1 MNKETVMNLKPELD
15 PGLMKTIE
23 SFQRDEMTAHILYG
37 RLAMVIKDPKNR
49 KVLEDM
55 SAGEKG
61 HYEFWKSLSGRERSP
76 HRVTIFLY
84 YWCARV
90 LGLTFALKLLERGEK
105 AATEGYKS
113 VAHVIPEAERIGA
126 DEEAHEDELLAMI
139 EEERLAYMGSIVLGL
154 NDALVELTGTL
165 AGLTFA
171 LRNGPLVAV
180 SGIITGI
187 AAAFSMAASD
197 YLASKAEG
205 DPRAAKSA
213 LYTGVAYLVTV
224 ILLVLPYLLL
234 PRGGNWIF
242 VSLGVTLTIA
252 VCIIAAF
259 NFYLSVA
266 KDLNFRKRFL
276 EMAGISLSVS
286 AFSFGVG
293 LIVRALFGIE
303 V

>member
-1 MNKETVMNLKPELD
+1 MSANQPLEPALKARIL
-15 PGLMKTIE
+15 
-23 SFQRDEMTAHILYG
+23 SFQRDEITAHILYG
-37 RLAMVIKDPKNR
+37 KLAKAIKDAANR
-49 KVLEDM
+49 RVLENM
-55 SAGEKG
+55 SAAEKG
-61 HYEFWKSLSGRERSP
+61 HYEFWKSLTGVDRGPYRL
-76 HRVTIFLY
+76 TIFVF
-84 YWCARV
+84 YWCARI
-90 LGLTFALKLLERGEK
+90 LGLTFALKLLEKGEG
-105 AATEGYKS
+105 AASEGYKS
-113 VAHVIPEAERIGA
+113 VAHVVPEAERIGEE
-126 DEEAHEDELLAMI
+126 EEAHEAELLSMI

-197 YLASKAEG
+197 YLASRADG

-213 LYTGVAYLVTV
+213 VYTGVAYLLTV
-224 ILLVLPYLLL
+224 VLLVLPYLVL
-234 PRGGNWIF
+234 PRSGSWIF
-242 VSLGVTLTIA
+242 ASLAITLTIA
-252 VCIIAAF
+252 VGIIAAF

-266 KDLNFRKRFL
+266 KDLDFKKRFL
-276 EMAGISLSVS
+276 EMAGISLGVS

-293 LIVRALFGIE
+293 LVVRAVFGIE